1 MPRIEVVGGQDV
13 FVTVEFEKPYY
24 ERLQMASIIRAKD
37 EAENMGLF
45 PCSHFRIK
53 VQWLRTDR
61 VWGQK
66 VWAIRGFRT
75 KILNLTW
82 LFKNKLHATSDIH
95 TQEKRGRE
103 KGRVTVTWH
112 TLIGVRKMDHSDM
125 HFSFLEILLL
135 QKYENRF
142 QPRVGLKQE
151 IIKKVSALYM
161 VIFFTIKGLCVA
173 TCLLVI

>member
-37 EAENMGLF
+37 EAEYMGLF

-95 TQEKRGRE
+95 TLEKKRE
-103 KGRVTVTWH
+103 REGEGHCDLTYINWRSENGSLRYAFQFLGNLTSSK
-112 TLIGVRKMDHSDM
+112 IRKQIS
-125 HFSFLEILLL
+125 
-135 QKYENRF
+135 
-142 QPRVGLKQE
+142 
-151 IIKKVSALYM
+151 
-161 VIFFTIKGLCVA
+161 T
-173 TCLLVI
+173 